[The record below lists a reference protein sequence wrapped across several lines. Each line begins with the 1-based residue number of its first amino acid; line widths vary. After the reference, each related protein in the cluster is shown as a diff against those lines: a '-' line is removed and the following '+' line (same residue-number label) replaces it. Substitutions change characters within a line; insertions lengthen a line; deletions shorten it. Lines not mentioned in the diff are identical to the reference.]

1 MDSCAGLAE
10 ARGCPIRIFTDQS
23 LFAAPR
29 NFSQRTTSF
38 IASQCQGIHQ
48 MLLSRLML
56 SLSMSIPCLAI
67 SLIPKPLAQF
77 RADVRGSDL
86 GRSEGQT
93 SILRKTYMC
102 SICLSWCG
110 QAAMAHLIPCLSA
123 WPVAGSTS
131 KSLHSRC
138 QSAKRQLHAERRNG
152 SYEVSTAKCRITQ
165 KLFGWWSQTGSNR
178 RPQACKA
185 SALPTE
191 LWPRP
196 TPTIKRPDN
205 LQPNQSWW
213 AWEDLNFRP
222 HAYQARALTN

>member
-1 MDSCAGLAE
+1 MYSCASLAE

-38 IASQCQGIHQ
+38 VASQCQGIHQ

-56 SLSMSIPCLAI
+56 SLSMPI
-67 SLIPKPLAQF
+67 
-77 RADVRGSDL
+77 RGIRPRQIERTDSD
-86 GRSEGQT
+86 
-93 SILRKTYMC
+93 LRKTLLC
-102 SICLSWCG
+102 SICLSRSG
-110 QAAMAHLIPCLSA
+110 QAPCPASRRH
-123 WPVAGSTS
+123 TN

-138 QSAKRQLHAERRNG
+138 QSAIRTLRRVAKLVLRPPAE
-152 SYEVSTAKCRITQ
+152 CRTTQ
-165 KLFGWWSQTGSNR
+165 WAVLGWWSQTGSNR
-178 RPQACKA
+178 RPEACKA
-185 SALPTE
+185 TALPTE

-196 TPTIKRPDN
+196 TPNARDRTSK
-205 LQPNQSWW
+205 PNQSWW